1 LSRIGKEFAMRKENQ
16 SSDLSSRRGFIKLI
30 TLAVVT
36 SLGSPLLAS
45 CTAEREQEYEVD
57 IVIQQNEISYSPA
70 VLTIPRGSTIT
81 WLNKSYYSQ
90 SATCDPK
97 KSGNGIAAS
106 LPENSEPWDSGVLY
120 PGQRFS
126 RRFDVPG
133 TYIYFSLP
141 RVSPSTVG
149 TIVVK

>member
-1 LSRIGKEFAMRKENQ
+1 MRKENRN
-16 SSDLSSRRGFIKLI
+16 SESISRRGFIKLI
-30 TLAVVT
+30 TVALGT

-45 CTAEREQEYEVD
+45 CTSEKKQEYEVD

-70 VLTIPRGSTIT
+70 TLAIPRGSTIT

-97 KSGNGIAAS
+97 KAGNGIVAS
-106 LPENSEPWDSGVLY
+106 LPKDAQPWDSGVLY

-126 RRFDVPG
+126 KRFDVPG

-141 RVSPSTVG
+141 RPSASTVG
-149 TIVVK
+149 TIIVK